1 MRPPFLSGK
10 EGAIRE
16 IGTHTL
22 AIVDIYLLMSCWA
35 AAVSSAVSSGQ
46 QIPAHPL
53 FLRLS
58 GARHSR
64 AALAA
69 LGQLSAFP
77 VPDTMWCDKNT
88 SSSVGG
94 KGWRQQD
101 PPRKFRKSTPWLF
114 WLWQLSSFLV
124 LHWILLKWDWK
135 NYLWKEITERWLND
149 CILRESTDLQGHL
162 HYWFFPL
169 IDSSSECKRAI
180 LH

>member
-1 MRPPFLSGK
+1 MLSCCCK
-10 EGAIRE
+10 F
-16 IGTHTL
+16 
-22 AIVDIYLLMSCWA
+22 SCIQWA
-35 AAVSSAVSSGQ
+35 ADTCSPS
-46 QIPAHPL
+46 
-53 FLRLS
+53 FLE
-58 GARHSR
+58 
-64 AALAA
+64 ALRS
-69 LGQLSAFP
+69 QAF
-77 VPDTMWCDKNT
+77 KG
-88 SSSVGG
+88 SSSSPGPALCIPRAWYYVVWQEHIQLCRGQ
-94 KGWRQQD
+94 GWRQQD